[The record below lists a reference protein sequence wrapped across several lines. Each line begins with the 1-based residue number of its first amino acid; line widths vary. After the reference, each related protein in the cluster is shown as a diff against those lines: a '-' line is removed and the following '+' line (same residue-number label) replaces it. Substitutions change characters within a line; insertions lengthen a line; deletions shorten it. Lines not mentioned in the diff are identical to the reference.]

1 MSVSHNADLLNA
13 ALSAVMGTHHFVS
26 ENVFKERLAKTKGV
40 YQQVDLHSL
49 HQSNLVGGDVDSAA
63 EQNAAEPNNDQTSK
77 QDTSDQSEPQ
87 SNQGWEIVI
96 KNLTGKSI
104 TLKCEESDTVNSIKQ
119 QIADKE
125 SHPPDQQRLIFA
137 GQTLEDGK
145 TLAEY
150 DIQNES
156 IIHLILR
163 LRGGGC
169 IISYLPSS
177 ALDPSYDY
185 DFTHISDNGVTYM
198 RGNVQYRRPCGWKR
212 FALKVTG
219 KYDNGNDAWLGTD
232 KKAWPVSYHGT
243 AKYNTKSISEEGYL
257 LSKGKRFDFGRGV
270 YSTPDVNLAER
281 YATEFQFNGKK
292 YVIVIQ
298 NRVNPKNLVKITT
311 TAEAGVGEYW
321 ISKAGE
327 DVRPYGICIKEKSG
341 S

>member
-1 MSVSHNADLLNA
+1 MSVSRDADLLNA

-26 ENVFKERLAKTKGV
+26 ESVFKERLAKTKGV

-49 HQSNLVGGDVDSAA
+49 HQSNLVGGDVNSAA
-63 EQNAAEPNNDQTSK
+63 EQNTNNDQTSK
-77 QDTSDQSEPQ
+77 QETTNQSEPQ

-104 TLKCEESDTVNSIKQ
+104 TLRCEETDTVSSVKQ
-119 QIADKE
+119 QITDKE
-125 SHPPDQQRLIFA
+125 GHPPDQQRLIFA
-137 GQTLEDGK
+137 GQTLEDDK
-145 TLAEY
+145 TLADY

-177 ALDPSYDY
+177 ALDSKYDY
-185 DFTHISDNGVTYM
+185 DFTHIRDVGVTYM

-219 KYDNGNDAWLGTD
+219 KYDNGNNAWLGID
-232 KKAWPVSYHGT
+232 KTAWPVSYHGT
-243 AKYNTKSISEEGYL
+243 AKYNTKSISEEGYQL
-257 LSKGKRFDFGRGV
+257 TKGKRFAFGRGV

-281 YATEFQFNGKK
+281 YATEFQFDDKK

-321 ISKAGE
+321 IAKGGE
-327 DVRPYGICIKEKSG
+327 DVRPYGICIKEKKS
-341 S
+341 

>member
-1 MSVSHNADLLNA
+1 MAVSRNADLLNA

-49 HQSNLVGGDVDSAA
+49 HQSNLVGGEVDS
-63 EQNAAEPNNDQTSK
+63 EQNTVEPNNDQTSK
-77 QDTSDQSEPQ
+77 QETTNE
-87 SNQGWEIVI
+87 GWGIVI
-96 KNLTGKSI
+96 KTLTGKSI
-104 TLKCEESDTVNSIKQ
+104 TLKCEETDTVKSIKQ
-119 QIADKE
+119 RIMDKE
-125 SHPPDQQRLIFA
+125 GVPPDQQRLIFA
-137 GQTLEDGK
+137 GQTLEDDK
-145 TLAEY
+145 TLA
-150 DIQNES
+150 DCDVQNES

-177 ALDPSYDY
+177 ALDPGYDY
-185 DFTHISDNGVTYM
+185 DFTHIKDIGVTYM

-212 FALKVTG
+212 FALKVAG
-219 KYDNGNDAWLGTD
+219 KYDNGDNTWLGID
-232 KKAWPVSYHGT
+232 KRAWPVSYHGT
-243 AKYNTKSISEEGYL
+243 AKYNAKSISEEGYQ
-257 LSKGKRFDFGRGV
+257 LSKGKRFAFGRGV

-281 YATEFQFNGKK
+281 YATEFLFDGKK

-298 NRVNPKNLVKITT
+298 NRVNPKNLVKLTT

-327 DVRPYGICIKEKSG
+327 DVRPYGICIKEKKS
-341 S
+341 